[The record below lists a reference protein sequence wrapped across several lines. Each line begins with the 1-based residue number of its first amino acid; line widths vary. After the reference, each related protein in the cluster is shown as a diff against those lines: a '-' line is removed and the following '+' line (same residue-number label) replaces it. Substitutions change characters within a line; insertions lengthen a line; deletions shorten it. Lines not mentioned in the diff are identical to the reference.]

1 MQNPIQY
8 MVRKETQERERNFD
22 NTIDFIFHHS
32 IQHKEVCV
40 YTFYNESLYLDLIKY
55 PELPLGV

>member
-1 MQNPIQY
+1 
-8 MVRKETQERERNFD
+8 MVRKGTQERDRNFG

-55 PELPLGV
+55 PDLPLGV